1 MTFLDLVRK
10 VGELGRAKCHPDCDI
25 VVHRR
30 EAAMYMGV
38 LRENPELL
46 RELTATPSSGV
57 TEGEAESG
65 ECPCVKYGLADVQA
79 WWMRDGATF
88 TCQCGSRWWY
98 TNRPEPWGDH
108 VYSWVPQPPA
118 PADEGKAESGER
130 IRVTNGV
137 VAIYRPDRGA
147 LPIRN
152 PWHCY
157 NTYDGSFIE
166 CRTDEDV
173 AGYRELS
180 VSNPA
185 VPADDGF
192 GEEYWRGHSVGRC
205 EERERLEPSDDD
217 NAALTDLIRNGL
229 LGDDGIGVQY
239 QRTDDGLPRDLARW
253 ITDAGWRKPGADDA
267 ATVLAGLRQEMEQF
281 EEGLKQGAWATGK
294 PAGLS
299 WATGVRYA
307 IALVEA
313 AQQRLADRGQSGM
326 PDEFEP
332 YLAEAMKRP
341 GFRAA
346 YEAALRDEEN
356 TDG

>member
-1 MTFLDLVRK
+1 M
-10 VGELGRAKCHPDCDI
+10 
-25 VVHRR
+25 
-30 EAAMYMGV
+30 
-38 LRENPELL
+38 
-46 RELTATPSSGV
+46 
-57 TEGEAESG
+57 
-65 ECPCVKYGLADVQA
+65 Q
-79 WWMRDGATF
+79 
-88 TCQCGSRWWY
+88 
-98 TNRPEPWGDH
+98 
-108 VYSWVPQPPA
+108 
-118 PADEGKAESGER
+118 
-130 IRVTNGV
+130 GV
-137 VAIYRPDRGA
+137 VAVYRPD
-147 LPIRN
+147 PIRN

-313 AQQRLADRGQSGM
+313 AQQRLVQNGEQ
-326 PDEFEP
+326 
-332 YLAEAMKRP
+332 L
-341 GFRAA
+341 
-346 YEAALRDEEN
+346 
-356 TDG
+356 